1 MRGIVECP
9 IFMCGISLCFSVD
22 KKWGRVPTGGKGTHP
37 LLDEENSRPGRL
49 VVVMDGVGLQS
60 KKYCLF
66 SLMKLNFI
74 IKIIFIKIIN
84 PSQAFSQDIENLDDR
99 DLD

>member
-1 MRGIVECP
+1 
-9 IFMCGISLCFSVD
+9 MCGISLCFSVD

-49 VVVMDGVGLQS
+49 VVLMDGVCFHG
-60 KKYCLF
+60 KNWCLF
-66 SLMKLNFI
+66 SLMKLKLI
-74 IKIIFIKIIN
+74 IKIILIKIIN